1 MGIVTY
7 QEEGKLKA
15 AVESLACKEGLQR
28 MCHMRMGCEPLPS
41 EIMISELISVCR
53 SLLFPGFFGGAD
65 VNGYNLEYTIGL
77 QCERLKAI
85 LENQIVAGFLVGK
98 DNVEETYLAEI
109 KQKSEIISIEFISRL
124 PELRRI
130 LHTDVTAIY
139 KGDPAA
145 TSTQEVI
152 YCYPCIKA
160 IINYRIAH
168 ELLVEGVPVIPRM
181 ITESAH
187 SETGIDIHPG
197 ATIGEYFAIDHGT
210 GVVIGETAI
219 IGKNVKI
226 YQGVTLGARSFP
238 TDENDNLIKGIP
250 RHPIIGDNVVI
261 YSNATILGRIK
272 VGDNAV
278 VGGNIWVTADVA
290 PGERLIQAK
299 SKQHTK
305 IERDER

>member
-1 MGIVTY
+1 MGVATY
-7 QEEGKLKA
+7 QEEEKMKKA
-15 AVESLACKEGLQR
+15 VKMLACKENLQQ
-28 MCHMRMGCEPLPS
+28 MCHLRMVGEPLPS
-41 EIMISELISVCR
+41 EKLIAELIGLCR

-65 VNGYNLEYTIGL
+65 VNGYNIEYTIGI
-77 QCERLKAI
+77 QCERLKWL
-85 LENQIVAGFLVGK
+85 LENQILAGSRVGK
-98 DNVEETYLAEI
+98 TNVSTEDEKSIKEEAKHIAIDFI
-109 KQKSEIISIEFISRL
+109 KRL
-124 PELRRI
+124 PELRRV
-130 LHTDVTAIY
+130 LHTDVEAIY

-145 TSTQEVI
+145 SSTAEVI

-168 ELLVEGVPVIPRM
+168 ELLLAGVPVIPRM

-219 IGKNVKI
+219 IGRNVKL

-261 YSNATILGRIK
+261 YSNATILGRVTI
-272 VGDNAV
+272 GSGAV
-278 VGGNIWVTADVA
+278 VGGNIWVTTDVA
-290 PGERLIQAK
+290 PGEKLVQAK

-305 IERDER
+305 IDKDE

>member
-1 MGIVTY
+1 MVTY
-7 QEEGKLKA
+7 QEEEKLRA
-15 AVESLACKEGLQR
+15 TVRSLACKENLQR
-28 MCHMRMGCEPLPS
+28 MCHMRMGREPLPS
-41 EIMISELISVCR
+41 EVLIDELIGLCR

-65 VNGYNLEYTIGL
+65 VNGYNIEYTIGL
-77 QCERLKAI
+77 QCERLKSV
-85 LENQIVAGFLVGK
+85 LENQIVAGHLVGK
-98 DNVEETYLAEI
+98 DSVKEQELEEI
-109 KQKSEIISIEFISRL
+109 KENAERVAISFISRL
-124 PELRRI
+124 PELRHV

-145 TSTQEVI
+145 TSTAEVI

-160 IINYRIAH
+160 VINYRIAH
-168 ELLVEGVPVIPRM
+168 ELLTAGVPVIPRM

-219 IGKNVKI
+219 IGRNVKL

-261 YSNATILGRIK
+261 YSNATILGRISI
-272 VGDNAV
+272 GNNAV
-278 VGGNIWVTADVA
+278 VGGNIWVTTDVA
-290 PGERLIQAK
+290 PGEKLVQAK

-305 IERDER
+305 IERDE

>member
-1 MGIVTY
+1 MGKTNVSNEDEKSIK
-7 QEEGKLKA
+7 EEAK
-15 AVESLACKEGLQR
+15 
-28 MCHMRMGCEPLPS
+28 H
-41 EIMISELISVCR
+41 I
-53 SLLFPGFFGGAD
+53 
-65 VNGYNLEYTIGL
+65 
-77 QCERLKAI
+77 AI
-85 LENQIVAGFLVGK
+85 
-98 DNVEETYLAEI
+98 D
-109 KQKSEIISIEFISRL
+109 FIQRL
-124 PELRRI
+124 PELRRV
-130 LHTDVTAIY
+130 LHTDVEAIY

-145 TSTQEVI
+145 SSTAEVI

-168 ELLVEGVPVIPRM
+168 ELLLAGVPVIPRM

-219 IGKNVKI
+219 IGRNVKL

-261 YSNATILGRIK
+261 YSNATILGRVTI
-272 VGDNAV
+272 GSGAV
-278 VGGNIWVTADVA
+278 VGGNIWVTTDVA
-290 PGERLIQAK
+290 PGEKLVQAK

-305 IERDER
+305 IDKDE

>member
-1 MGIVTY
+1 MTTY
-7 QEEGKLKA
+7 LEEGRLKD
-15 AVESLACKEGLQR
+15 VVRSLACKDGLQR

-41 EIMISELISVCR
+41 EIMISELIGLCR
-53 SLLFPGFFGGAD
+53 SLLFPGFFGDAD

-77 QCERLKAI
+77 QSERLKI
-85 LENQIVAGFLVGK
+85 VLENQIAAGMLAVKECLDMAEYEQLK
-98 DNVEETYLAEI
+98 DKAHDIAMN
-109 KQKSEIISIEFISRL
+109 FICRL

-130 LHTDVTAIY
+130 LHTDVIAIY

-145 TSTQEVI
+145 TSTSEVI
-152 YCYPCIKA
+152 YCYPSIKA

-168 ELLVEGVPVIPRM
+168 ELLLAGVPVIPRM

-197 ATIGEYFAIDHGT
+197 AAIGEYFAIDHGT
-210 GVVIGETAI
+210 GVVIGETSV
-219 IGKNVKI
+219 IGRNVKL

-261 YSNATILGRIK
+261 YSNATILGRVKI
-272 VGDNAV
+272 GDNAV
-278 VGGNIWVTADVA
+278 VGGNIWVTTDVA
-290 PGERLIQAK
+290 PGEKLIQAK

-305 IERDER
+305 IEKK